1 MGKVMHLTY
10 ESSLVNLCE
19 RNSSFDTGILR
30 VAYANEN
37 RNGSYIAKET
47 FEKCIKT
54 IFNCPIVC
62 HYIRETDSI
71 GGHDVEFVA
80 EDDGSITIVNATVP
94 LGVVPESAK
103 YYWETVTEDNGQV
116 HDYLCV
122 EVLVWKRQEAYRKVK
137 EDGIV
142 SHSMEITVNRGH
154 VADGLYIIEDFEFTA
169 LCLLGDGIEPCFEQA
184 ALEMFSL
191 DHFKKQMT
199 NMMSDLREE
208 YATVSTQKRVDIDLK
223 KNLTEGGEKQLGEKM
238 ELLEK
243 FGLTA
248 DQVEFDLESMTL
260 EQLEMELSKRAN
272 NADGDDDEPDNK
284 KGNDDGADAVAESE
298 AEAVAEVD
306 ADAAAEADGEAEDEA
321 GSGEEEFSQDGVASN
336 GSQFTLSGEQ
346 FREELVTALGTE
358 KTTSIWGDE
367 ISRYMY
373 CDYDSDSCEV
383 YCYDMEDWKLYGFTY
398 SMNGDHIIIDFKCK
412 KRKKFSI
419 VDFDEGDAEFS
430 YKNMFDAIIKASA
443 DAKAAE
449 LTTQFDAIRSK
460 LEEKYNV
467 ASNKITELNTELSK
481 LRQYQQDKLKD
492 ERTAEEDA
500 VFSAFTDLDGITAF
514 EELRANCAEMSI
526 EDIEEKCFAIRG
538 RNTQTFSTH
547 KQTKAPRLP
556 IERHSK
562 VDEPYSGLFVEFP
575 PTR

>member
-1 MGKVMHLTY
+1 MGKIMRLTY

-19 RNSSFDTGILR
+19 RNTSFDAGILR
-30 VAYANEN
+30 VAYSNEN
-37 RNGSYIAKET
+37 RNGSFIAKET

-122 EVLVWKRQEAYRKVK
+122 EVLLWKRQEAYRKVK

-142 SHSMEITVNRGH
+142 SHSMEITVNRGR
-154 VADGLYIIEDFEFTA
+154 VVDDLFIIDDFEFTA

-184 ALEMFSL
+184 ALEVFSL
-191 DHFKKQMT
+191 DHFKEQMT

-208 YATVSTQKRVDIDLK
+208 YTKVSTQKRVDIDSK
-223 KNLTEGGEKQLGEKM
+223 KNLTEGGEKQLKEKM
-238 ELLEK
+238 ELLKK

-248 DQVEFDLESMTL
+248 DQVEFNLESMTL
-260 EQLEMELSKRAN
+260 EQLEMELSKHAKE
-272 NADGDDDEPDNK
+272 ADDESDSKN
-284 KGNDDGADAVAESE
+284 SE
-298 AEAVAEVD
+298 EDSGEAVSETD
-306 ADAAAEADGEAEDEA
+306 DEA
-321 GSGEEEFSQDGVASN
+321 GDGEEDFSHDGNTSDGEGN
-336 GSQFTLSGEQ
+336 QFALSGEQ
-346 FREELVTALGTE
+346 FREELISALGTE

-398 SMNGDHIIIDFKCK
+398 SMNGDHIVVDFKCK

-430 YKNMFDAIIKASA
+430 YKSMFDAIMKASA

-449 LTTQFDAIRSK
+449 LTTQFDAVKSK
-460 LEEKYNV
+460 LEEKYNA
-467 ASNKITELNTELSK
+467 ASDTITKLNTELSE

-500 VFSAFTDLDGITAF
+500 VFAKFTDLDGVEAF
-514 EELRANCAEMSI
+514 EKLRKNCAEMSI

-538 RNTQTFSTH
+538 RNTQTFSTQ
-547 KQTKAPRLP
+547 KQTKTPRLP
-556 IERHSK
+556 IERK
-562 VDEPYSGLFVEFP
+562 AKADEPYSGLFVEFP